1 MEKYLMKFKFKKTAV
16 LVFTLAVLLML
27 ALASAASADQSES
40 ELIGYTELISYDSS
54 TIRMQEGS
62 AATPLA
68 NSPALANGRHVE
80 WIDRVDFTG
89 AEYALELYAWMR
101 ENSDGDGT
109 EDALIDPTQAYSF
122 NGKYVYELEVSTTI
136 PTYPHSDV
144 QANLSAVAAYVNAVY
159 DAFDRD
165 NPEVFWLA
173 GTRSLLSG
181 VTVQNGVYIQHFYLL
196 VQSDEYDIRATDT
209 YKSAEEIYALIN
221 ARDEAAEAIL
231 SGMPETDT
239 EGKIKYFNDWLTKNN
254 CYNGDIPTA
263 THNTWECTSALLGMT
278 GKDAPVCEAYARALK
293 VLCDKAE
300 IPCVL
305 ESGLSFSSRS
315 EYTQYIYMGKGG
327 TAHMWNAVEVDGS

>member
-1 MEKYLMKFKFKKTAV
+1 MKTKFKKTAA

-27 ALASAASADQSES
+27 ALASAASADQSGG

-54 TIRMQEGS
+54 TIRMQDGS

-68 NSPALANGRHVE
+68 KNPALADGRHIE
-80 WIDRVDFTG
+80 WIDRVDFSG

-101 ENSDGDGT
+101 ENSDGDGA
-109 EDALIDPTQAYSF
+109 EDALIDPTQAQFFSE
-122 NGKYVYELEVSTTI
+122 KYVYELEVSTTI
-136 PTYPHSDV
+136 PTYPCDEV
-144 QANLSAVAAYVNAVY
+144 QENLSAVASYVHAVY

-173 GTRSLLSG
+173 GTRRLFSG
-181 VTVQNGVYIQHFYLL
+181 VTEQNGVYTQRFYLL
-196 VQSDEYDIRATDT
+196 IQSDEYDIRATDT
-209 YKSAEEIYALIN
+209 YESAEEIYALIK
-221 ARDEAAEAIL
+221 ARDEAAEAIV
-231 SGMPETDT
+231 SGMPETDA

-263 THNTWECTSALLGMT
+263 THNTWECVSALLGMT

-293 VLCDKAE
+293 VLCDKVG

-305 ESGLSFSSRS
+305 ESGLSFSSS
-315 EYTQYIYMGKGG
+315 QEYNKYIYTGNGG
-327 TAHMWNAVEVDGS
+327 TAHM